1 MAFPR
6 MSSVVQR
13 ITVVRGGEAATI
25 YESRAKRKKKGGSL
39 LRPFERAVRQI
50 ASGAAEATGEYKRRH
65 DKANRKSK
73 DGWLR
78 YIGLNST
85 KAATKGYKKLNVMR
99 VVTYR

>member
-1 MAFPR
+1 
-6 MSSVVQR
+6 MSSTVKR
-13 ITVVRGGEAATI
+13 ITVVSGGQTATL
-25 YESRAKRKKKGGSL
+25 YESKQKKKKRGASL

-50 ASGAAEATGEYKRRH
+50 ATGAAEATSEYKRRH

-78 YIGLNST
+78 YLALNST

-99 VVTYR
+99 VITYR